1 VTGAGRQLRAG
12 QIFLQPTF
20 MTACICESRFWS
32 KVDTRAQPM
41 FITTRAPVAKLLQ
54 KDELL
59 NESFENQIPSKC
71 AFRLTVQK
79 LELLQF
85 CTEGESLTPVGFLT
99 DEQRRQYGRFHH
111 ALDVFDWRFENWRG
125 RAPEWLS

>member
-1 VTGAGRQLRAG
+1 ML
-12 QIFLQPTF
+12 
-20 MTACICESRFWS
+20 
-32 KVDTRAQPM
+32 
-41 FITTRAPVAKLLQ
+41 
-54 KDELL
+54 
-59 NESFENQIPSKC
+59 
-71 AFRLTVQK
+71 QK